1 MLLQGN
7 PRTIAIQA
15 VANVNNLDLEF
26 VHTEPA
32 KGVSDDYK
40 LINKLGLV
48 PSFVGADNFTLTECI
63 AIAIYRKWT
72 RSLEELARNTHPF
85 PCNDEN
91 LFQYSYPCL
100 KITVETLFTL

>member
-1 MLLQGN
+1 M
-7 PRTIAIQA
+7 
-15 VANVNNLDLEF
+15 ANVNNLDLEF

-48 PSFVGADNFTLTECI
+48 PSFVGADNFTLTESI
-63 AIAIYRKWT
+63 AIAIYRESPSIPPPT
-72 RSLEELARNTHPF
+72 PSAAEPGALAMMRNII
-85 PCNDEN
+85 N
-91 LFQYSYPCL
+91 YSYPCL

>member
-1 MLLQGN
+1 
-7 PRTIAIQA
+7 
-15 VANVNNLDLEF
+15 VANVNNLDIEF

-48 PSFVGADNFTLTECI
+48 PSFVGADNFTLTESI
-63 AIAIYRKWT
+63 AIAIYRKFRRFIWT
-72 RSLEELARNTHPF
+72 PASTTGPTTCNAMMRNII
-85 PCNDEN
+85 N
-91 LFQYSYPCL
+91 YSYPCL

>member
-1 MLLQGN
+1 M
-7 PRTIAIQA
+7 
-15 VANVNNLDLEF
+15 ANVNNLDIEF

-48 PSFVGADNFTLTECI
+48 PSFVGADNLTLTESI
-63 AIAIYRKWT
+63 AIAIYRKSSRYIWT
-72 RSLEELARNTHPF
+72 PASTTGPTTCNAMMRNII
-85 PCNDEN
+85 N
-91 LFQYSYPCL
+91 YSYPCL

>member
-1 MLLQGN
+1 M
-7 PRTIAIQA
+7 
-15 VANVNNLDLEF
+15 ANVNNLDIEF

-48 PSFVGADNFTLTECI
+48 PSFVGADNFTLTESI
-63 AIAIYRKWT
+63 AIAIYRKSRRSTWT
-72 RSLEELARNTHPF
+72 PPSTTRPNLGTPNAMMRNII
-85 PCNDEN
+85 N
-91 LFQYSYPCL
+91 YSYPCL

>member
-1 MLLQGN
+1 M
-7 PRTIAIQA
+7 
-15 VANVNNLDLEF
+15 ANVNNLDIEF

-48 PSFVGADNFTLTECI
+48 PSFVGADNFTLTESI
-63 AIAIYRKWT
+63 AIAIYRKSRRFIWT
-72 RSLEELARNTHPF
+72 SPSTTSPNSGTPNARMRNII
-85 PCNDEN
+85 N
-91 LFQYSYPCL
+91 YSYPCL

>member
-1 MLLQGN
+1 M
-7 PRTIAIQA
+7 
-15 VANVNNLDLEF
+15 ANVNNLDIEF

-48 PSFVGADNFTLTECI
+48 PSFVGADNFTLNESI
-63 AIAIYRKWT
+63 AIAIYRKSPAYYLEQP
-72 RSLEELARNTHPF
+72 RSSPSSQALAMMRNII
-85 PCNDEN
+85 N
-91 LFQYSYPCL
+91 YSYPCL

>member
-1 MLLQGN
+1 M
-7 PRTIAIQA
+7 
-15 VANVNNLDLEF
+15 ANVNNLDIEL

-32 KGVSDDYK
+32 KGVSDDYR

-63 AIAIYRKWT
+63 AIAIYCK
-72 RSLEELARNTHPF
+72 LALPAKEKKDTCWDRNTLPF
-85 PCNDEN
+85 AMMRN
-91 LFQYSYPCL
+91 LFNYSYPCL